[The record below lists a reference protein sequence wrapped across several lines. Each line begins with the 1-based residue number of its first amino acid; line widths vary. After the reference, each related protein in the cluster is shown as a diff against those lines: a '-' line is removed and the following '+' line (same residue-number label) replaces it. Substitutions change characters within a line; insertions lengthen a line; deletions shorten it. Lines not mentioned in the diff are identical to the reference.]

1 MALKQY
7 GMEGGT
13 DGATATAALT
23 GAVLMSN
30 PNLEGT
36 VTFRSGS
43 KNSGLLGIRMAAG
56 PSNDIT
62 SRWAFDAPSYQVALS
77 FNFRTLQLPPTP
89 KMLALLMGNSS
100 NTWRLSLRPDG
111 TMHTDGS
118 VVTGDTAIGVTIAVN
133 TWYRVEAI
141 IDVITGTAKI
151 RVYKGNGLTSIGPG
165 ITVEGMNLG
174 SDMATMLDVYGNRST
189 TVDLDDVRLF
199 SNSTA
204 WPGPARSP
212 LEPDST
218 VRPWDMVDN
227 SGGYSAVGTT
237 DFTTAVADNSDSTF
251 LESISSPVNTSI
263 MFVLNPLTLGPVTVN
278 LRHSATSASPV
289 ITRTIR
295 LLQGSTLIAQRAT
308 TLPTSV
314 TAYSFTTTTSETNLL
329 EWPRDNLYL
338 EIRDSAL

>member
-13 DGATATAALT
+13 EGATATAALT

-36 VTFRSGS
+36 VTFRAAS
-43 KNSGLLGIRMAAG
+43 KNSGQLGIRMAAG
-56 PSNDIT
+56 PNHDIT

-89 KMLALLMGNSS
+89 KMLALLMGASS
-100 NTWRLSLRPDG
+100 NVWRITLRDG
-111 TMHTDGS
+111 KLYTDGS
-118 VVTGDTAIGVTIAVN
+118 VVTGDTAVGVTISPNV
-133 TWYRVEAI
+133 WYRIEAV
-141 IDVITGTAKI
+141 IDVIAGTAKI
-151 RVYKGNGLTSIGPG
+151 RVYEGNGLTSIGPG
-165 ITVEGMNLG
+165 VTVEGMNLG
-174 SDMATMLDVYGNRST
+174 SAMATMLDVYGNRST

-212 LEPDST
+212 LAPDST

-237 DFTTAVADNSDSTF
+237 DFTTAVADNSDSTYV
-251 LESISSPVNTSI
+251 ESISSPVNTAI
-263 MFVLNPLTLGPVTVN
+263 MFILNPLTLGPVTVN

-295 LLQGSTLIAQRAT
+295 LLQGTTLIAQRAT

-338 EIRDSAL
+338 EIKDSAL